1 MSSPIIKD
9 MAVTRVRYSIAR
21 VVDGVPTFFE
31 QPMAVFKGLL
41 PAEKV
46 NKMLA
51 KQLGKDAVFM
61 VSNIDA
67 AKHRFVM
74 PFEEFVRLA
83 TIDDGTDTESDTA
96 ANDDSESDFVAETNP
111 VEETQS
117 EHNAEESLP
126 ERTFDFETEVLSQ
139 D

>member
-9 MAVTRVRYSIAR
+9 MAVTSVRYSIAR

-41 PAEKV
+41 SAEKV
-46 NKMLA
+46 NKLLA
-51 KQLGKDAVFM
+51 KQLGKNVVFM
-61 VSNIDA
+61 VSEVDA

-74 PFEEFVRLA
+74 QFEEFVRLA
-83 TIDDGTDTESDTA
+83 SIDDGSDAESDSA
-96 ANDDSESDFVAETNP
+96 ANDDIESGSAVEANP
-111 VEETQS
+111 AEETQP
-117 EHNAEESLP
+117 EDNAEENLP
-126 ERTFDFETEVLSQ
+126 ERTFDFETEVIPQ

>member
-1 MSSPIIKD
+1 MSNSIIKE

-74 PFEEFVRLA
+74 PFEEFVRLV
-83 TIDDGTDTESDTA
+83 TINDGTDAESDSA
-96 ANDDSESDFVAETNP
+96 ANDDDESDFVAETNP
-111 VEETQS
+111 AEETHA
-117 EHNAEESLP
+117 ENNAEENLP
-126 ERTFDFETEVLSQ
+126 ERTSDFETEVIPQ